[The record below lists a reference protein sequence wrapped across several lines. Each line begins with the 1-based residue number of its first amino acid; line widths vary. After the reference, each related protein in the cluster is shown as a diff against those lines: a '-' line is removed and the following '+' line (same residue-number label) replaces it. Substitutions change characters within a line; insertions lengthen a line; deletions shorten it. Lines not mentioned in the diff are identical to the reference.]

1 MTQDY
6 DIIIHVS
13 HDRFGQRSAAVATSP
28 EGMPA
33 GEVNEVLSQ
42 LRRIRRQDCR
52 RCAGARGSRLSQ
64 VRTSAADI
72 WRSWNRISSS

>member
-1 MTQDY
+1 MPKIEGIMTQDY

-33 GEVNEVLSQ
+33 GEVNEVISQ
-42 LRRIRRQDCR
+42 LKFNIDGNTE
-52 RCAGARGSRLSQ
+52 A
-64 VRTSAADI
+64 
-72 WRSWNRISSS
+72 

>member
-13 HDRFGQRSAAVATSP
+13 HDRFGQRSTAVATSP

-33 GEVNEVLSQ
+33 GPAGEVNEVLSQ
-42 LRRIRRQDCR
+42 LKYSIDGK
-52 RCAGARGSRLSQ
+52 AE
-64 VRTSAADI
+64 V
-72 WRSWNRISSS
+72 

>member
-33 GEVNEVLSQ
+33 
-42 LRRIRRQDCR
+42 R
-52 RCAGARGSRLSQ
+52 
-64 VRTSAADI
+64 SAFTI
-72 WRSWNRISSS
+72 KIQYRWKR

>member
-13 HDRFGQRSAAVATSP
+13 HDSFGQRSVAVATAP
-28 EGMPA
+28 EGVPA

-42 LRRIRRQDCR
+42 LKYGIDGK
-52 RCAGARGSRLSQ
+52 AE
-64 VRTSAADI
+64 V
-72 WRSWNRISSS
+72 

>member
-13 HDRFGQRSAAVATSP
+13 HDRFGQRSTAVATSP

-42 LRRIRRQDCR
+42 LKFSIDGK
-52 RCAGARGSRLSQ
+52 AE
-64 VRTSAADI
+64 V
-72 WRSWNRISSS
+72 

>member
-42 LRRIRRQDCR
+42 LKFCID
-52 RCAGARGSRLSQ
+52 GKTE
-64 VRTSAADI
+64 V
-72 WRSWNRISSS
+72 